1 MTDHSAERPGDT
13 PGLPESDDSLDTL
26 QEAFEASLRT
36 LANLPELEMRVAALG
51 ESFESRPPR
60 EVAWWIDQL
69 LRGALWG
76 RNAEVDAMM
85 ACARWLIRER
95 IDDHYELIKSVFES
109 AYRDERRAILAILRN
124 PPPHQKL
131 IKGREIAA
139 PDLQLGRDITLGE
152 RRSMARGNNRA
163 IIEKL
168 LRDPSRLVVEQL
180 LQNRN
185 LRETDVIHIASS
197 RPNIPEVLREIALH
211 KKWYLRQPVRHTLVM
226 NPYAGTGLALKL
238 LPTLSIDKLRQVRN
252 ATHVHPLV
260 VETAALLVE
269 LREQRTAP
277 WHI

>member
-1 MTDHSAERPGDT
+1 MSDHSAERPGDM
-13 PGLPESDDSLDTL
+13 PGPRESDDAVDTL
-26 QEAFEASLRT
+26 QEAFQTSLRI

-69 LRGALWG
+69 MRGALWG
-76 RNAEVDAMM
+76 KNAEVDAMM
-85 ACARWLIRER
+85 ACSRWLIRER
-95 IDDHYELIKSVFES
+95 IDDHYELIKSVFEC

-139 PDLQLGRDITLGE
+139 PDLKLGRDITLGE
-152 RRSMARGNNRA
+152 RRSLARSNNRNV
-163 IIEKL
+163 IEKL

-180 LQNRN
+180 LENRN
-185 LRETDVIHIASS
+185 LREADVIFIASS

-211 KKWYLRQPVRHTLVM
+211 KNWYLRQSVRHTLVL
-226 NPYAGTGLALKL
+226 NPYADTGLALKL
-238 LPTLSIDKLRQVRN
+238 LPTLSINTLRQVRN
-252 ATHVHPLV
+252 ATHIHPLV